1 MCAKTLI
8 SFGANVNPL
17 NVRHQTPLDLATIEW
32 ASQER
37 KRKVSND
44 INGEVKPALVNPQ
57 RSSPQVSPILLRRE
71 VRPPAYSRADS
82 TRSWVS
88 VDTTG
93 QTNGTKNGILEECAL
108 LEASYQSGTS
118 AEDPREFMQSMQ
130 IRMSLSDS
138 VDKNDEEASAGSEM
152 VQQMHKML
160 DLLYAVGALSSNS
173 RKLRFSKIP
182 KLVESGDFSSESG
195 LERSI
200 KLKDYDEGRTVLSL
214 YEELEDYIN
223 RRIESQES
231 LSLNMDEAIAMT
243 YQQQEMHRY
252 KKTCKDEQHGIGF
265 EVRGGSRVLFLDGGG
280 IKGLVQI
287 EVLSQ
292 LEQGTGRKITEL
304 FDWIVGSSTGGIL
317 ALCMAYG
324 KLPVVSTEH
333 TLHNPYDILCDVG
346 FLWRTF

>member
-8 SFGANVNPL
+8 SFGADVNPL
-17 NVRHQTPLDLATIEW
+17 NVRHQTPLDLATIAW

-37 KRKVSND
+37 NRKVS
-44 INGEVKPALVNPQ
+44 KASYQ
-57 RSSPQVSPILLRRE
+57 
-71 VRPPAYSRADS
+71 YS
-82 TRSWVS
+82 
-88 VDTTG
+88 
-93 QTNGTKNGILEECAL
+93 ILEECAL

-130 IRMSLSDS
+130 IRMSLS
-138 VDKNDEEASAGSEM
+138 VDADEDVKQKPAVPASSEM
-152 VQQMHKML
+152 VRQMHEML
-160 DLLYAVGALSSNS
+160 NLLYAVGALSSNS
-173 RKLRFSKIP
+173 RKLRFNKIP

-195 LERSI
+195 FERSI

-223 RRIESQES
+223 RRIQSQES

-292 LEQGTGRKITEL
+292 LEQETGRKITEL
-304 FDWIVGSSTGGIL
+304 FDWIVGSSTGGLL
-317 ALCMAYG
+317 ALGMVYG
-324 KLPVVSTEH
+324 KLPTV
-333 TLHNPYDILCDVG
+333 
-346 FLWRTF
+346 

>member
-8 SFGANVNPL
+8 SFGADVNPL
-17 NVRHQTPLDLATIEW
+17 NVRHQTPLDLATIAW

-37 KRKVSND
+37 KSKVSND
-44 INGEVKPALVNPQ
+44 INGEVKPALVTPQ
-57 RSSPQVSPILLRRE
+57 RSSPQVSPILLRHG

-82 TRSWVS
+82 TSSWVS
-88 VDTTG
+88 VDTMY

-118 AEDPREFMQSMQ
+118 AEDPREFMQSIQ
-130 IRMSLSDS
+130 IRTSLSDS
-138 VDKNDEEASAGSEM
+138 VDENEEVKQKPAVSGSSKM
-152 VQQMHKML
+152 VQQMHEML
-160 DLLYAVGALSSNS
+160 DLLYSVGALSSNS
-173 RKLRFSKIP
+173 RKLRFNKIP
-182 KLVESGDFSSESG
+182 KLVESGDFSSESA

-214 YEELEDYIN
+214 YEEIEDYIN

-287 EVLSQ
+287 EILSR
-292 LEQGTGRKITEL
+292 LEQETGRKITEL
-304 FDWIVGSSTGGIL
+304 FDWIVGSSTGGLL
-317 ALCMAYG
+317 ALGMVYG
-324 KLPVVSTEH
+324 KFPTV
-333 TLHNPYDILCDVG
+333 
-346 FLWRTF
+346 

>member
-1 MCAKTLI
+1 MCAKTLM
-8 SFGANVNPL
+8 SFGADVNPL
-17 NVRHQTPLDLATIEW
+17 NVRHQTPLDLATIAW

-57 RSSPQVSPILLRRE
+57 HSSPQVSPILLHHE
-71 VRPPAYSRADS
+71 MRPPAYSKADS

-88 VDTTG
+88 VDTMY

-130 IRMSLSDS
+130 IRMSLSES
-138 VDKNDEEASAGSEM
+138 VDENEEVKQKPAVSASSEM
-152 VQQMHKML
+152 VQQMHEML
-160 DLLYAVGALSSNS
+160 DLLYSVGALSSNS
-173 RKLRFSKIP
+173 RKLRFNKIP

-214 YEELEDYIN
+214 YEEMEDYIN

-231 LSLNMDEAIAMT
+231 LSLNMDEAIAIT
-243 YQQQEMHRY
+243 YQQKEMHRY

-287 EVLSQ
+287 EVLSR
-292 LEQGTGRKITEL
+292 LEQETGRKITEL
-304 FDWIVGSSTGGIL
+304 FDWIVGSSTGGVL
-317 ALCMAYG
+317 ALGMVYG
-324 KLPVVSTEH
+324 KFPTV
-333 TLHNPYDILCDVG
+333 
-346 FLWRTF
+346 

>member
-8 SFGANVNPL
+8 SFGADVNPL
-17 NVRHQTPLDLATIEW
+17 NVRHQTPLDLATIAW

-57 RSSPQVSPILLRRE
+57 CSSPQVSPILLRHE

-93 QTNGTKNGILEECAL
+93 QTKGTKNGILEECAL

-130 IRMSLSDS
+130 IRMSLP
-138 VDKNDEEASAGSEM
+138 VDADEDVKQKPAVPASSEM
-152 VQQMHKML
+152 VQQMHEML
-160 DLLYAVGALSSNS
+160 NLLYAVGALSSNS
-173 RKLRFSKIP
+173 RKLRFNKIP

-195 LERSI
+195 FERSI

-223 RRIESQES
+223 RRIQSQES

-292 LEQGTGRKITEL
+292 LEQETGRKITEL
-304 FDWIVGSSTGGIL
+304 FDWIVGSSTGGLL
-317 ALCMAYG
+317 ALGMVYG
-324 KLPVVSTEH
+324 KLPTV
-333 TLHNPYDILCDVG
+333 
-346 FLWRTF
+346 